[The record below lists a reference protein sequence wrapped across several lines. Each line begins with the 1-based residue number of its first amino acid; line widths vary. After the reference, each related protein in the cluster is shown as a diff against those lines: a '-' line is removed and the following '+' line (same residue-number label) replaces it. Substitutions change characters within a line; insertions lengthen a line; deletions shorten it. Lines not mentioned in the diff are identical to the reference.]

1 LQRYSRDRGRRI
13 VPTSAA
19 GRLVLHFEASSKP
32 LSSRA
37 VARQYF
43 GTDGVRGVVG
53 ETLTSDLVERL
64 GKAAAVWCGRGR
76 VFVGRDTRA
85 SGPELEDAFAD
96 GVASAGGTAVLAGV
110 LPTPAVAL
118 LGLDLAAVISA
129 SHNPPEYNGV
139 KFFDRDGRKLTDAA
153 EEEIE
158 ALLDA
163 PAPGHGEIDR
173 VEVASDSYLEHV
185 LERFGAD
192 LTGLRIAVDCAN
204 GAYAGLAPQAF
215 EQLGAEVTAIGNEP
229 DGTNI
234 NVGCGATDL
243 RALAAVVRE
252 GSFDLGI
259 AFDGDG
265 DRMLAVDERGE
276 PVDGDQILAVLTLDL
291 GVETVAVT
299 TMTNLGFHR
308 LMEER
313 GIRVV
318 VTDVG
323 DRYVL
328 EALRREELLL
338 GGEQSGHLIW
348 LEGHVTGDGL
358 VAGLLLCRALRGRP
372 LSDAIAV
379 MPRFPQVMQNLPR
392 AARGPLPEALLEAVE
407 DANAELDG
415 EGRVLVRPSG
425 TEPVVRV
432 LAEAETAE
440 AAQDLCARIAALV
453 THELG

>member
-1 LQRYSRDRGRRI
+1 
-13 VPTSAA
+13 
-19 GRLVLHFEASSKP
+19 
-32 LSSRA
+32 
-37 VARQYF
+37 VAREYF
-43 GTDGVRGVVG
+43 GTDGVRGIVG
-53 ETLTSDLVERL
+53 DTLTADLVERL
-64 GKAAAVWCGRGR
+64 GKAAALWSGRGR
-76 VFVGRDTRA
+76 IFVGRDTRA
-85 SGPELEDAFAD
+85 SGLELEEAFAA
-96 GVASAGGTAVLAGV
+96 GVASAGGVAVLAGV

-118 LGLDLAAVISA
+118 LRLDLAAVISA

-139 KFFDRDGRKLTDAA
+139 KFFDHEGRKLTDAA

-163 PAPGHGEIDR
+163 PAPGGGEIDH
-173 VEVASDSYLEHV
+173 VGVAADSYLEHV
-185 LERFGAD
+185 LDGFGTD
-192 LTGLRIAVDCAN
+192 LDGLRIVVDCAN
-204 GAYAGLAPQAF
+204 GSYASLAPQAF
-215 EQLGAEVTAIGNEP
+215 EQLGAEVIAIGDEP

-243 RALAAVVRE
+243 RALSGAVLA
-252 GSFDLGI
+252 GGFDLGI

-276 PVDGDQILAVLTLDL
+276 PVDGDQILAVLAQDL
-291 GVETVAVT
+291 GVDAVVVT

-313 GIRVV
+313 GVRVV

-328 EALRREELLL
+328 EALHRDNLLL

-348 LEGHVTGDGL
+348 LDGHVTGDGL
-358 VAGLLLCRALRGRP
+358 VAALLLCRALAGRR
-372 LSDAIAV
+372 LSEATAV
-379 MPRFPQVMQNLPR
+379 MPRFPQAMQNLPR
-392 AARGPLPEALLEAVE
+392 AGRGALPQGLLTEVE
-407 DANAELDG
+407 SINGELDG
-415 EGRVLVRPSG
+415 TGRVLVRPSG

-432 LAEAETAE
+432 LAEAETPEAAE
-440 AAQDLCARIAALV
+440 ALCARIAALV

>member
-1 LQRYSRDRGRRI
+1 
-13 VPTSAA
+13 
-19 GRLVLHFEASSKP
+19 
-32 LSSRA
+32 
-37 VARQYF
+37 VAREYF

-64 GKAAAVWCGRGR
+64 GRAAALWCGRGR

-85 SGPELEDAFAD
+85 SGPELEDAFAR
-96 GVASAGGTAVLAGV
+96 GIASAGGVAVLAGV

-118 LGLDLAAVISA
+118 LGLDLGAVISA

-158 ALLDA
+158 ALLDN
-163 PAPGHGEIDR
+163 PAPGGGEIDR
-173 VEVASDSYLEHV
+173 VEVAADSYLEHV
-185 LERFGAD
+185 LERFGSD
-192 LTGLRIAVDCAN
+192 LNGLRIAVDCAN

-243 RALAAVVRE
+243 RLLADTVRA
-252 GSFDLGI
+252 GGLDLGI

-276 PVDGDQILAVLTLDL
+276 PVDGDQILAVLALDL
-291 GVETVAVT
+291 GVDGVAVT

-358 VAGLLLCRALRGRP
+358 VAGLVLCRALHGRA
-372 LSDAIAV
+372 LSDAAAV
-379 MPRFPQVMQNLPR
+379 MPRFPQVMRNLPR
-392 AARGPLPEALLEAVE
+392 DGRGPLSDELLAALEEV
-407 DANAELDG
+407 NAELDG
-415 EGRVLVRPSG
+415 TGRVLVRPSG

-432 LAEAETAE
+432 LTEAETAE
-440 AAQDLCARIAALV
+440 VAEKLSAKIADLV
-453 THELG
+453 TRELG